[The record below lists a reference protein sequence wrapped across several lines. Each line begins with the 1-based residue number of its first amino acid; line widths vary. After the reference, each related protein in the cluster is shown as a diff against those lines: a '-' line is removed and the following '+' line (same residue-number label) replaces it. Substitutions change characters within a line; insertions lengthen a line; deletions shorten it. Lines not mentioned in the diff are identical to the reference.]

1 MKLLVFSDVH
11 KNKERLLNIL
21 EKHEDVD
28 LTISLGD
35 SELKSN
41 FLESRDIIAIKG
53 NALFD
58 PGFTNEHAIDIDSK
72 RILLT
77 HGHKYRVQ
85 NGIDKLYYKAL
96 EEQAHITFY
105 GHTHIAAF
113 DKVEGH
119 LFINPGSVNNARS
132 ATTESYMIIHA
143 QTPRWIFNWHDAK
156 NHALIREIT
165 HEF

>member
-11 KNKERLLNIL
+11 KNKARLLTIL
-21 EKHEDVD
+21 DKHNDVD

-35 SELKSN
+35 SELKSE

-58 PGFTNEHAIDIDSK
+58 PGFTNEHTIDIEGK

-96 EEQAHITFY
+96 EVQANIAFY

-132 ATTESYMIIHA
+132 STAESYMTIHI
-143 QTPRWIFNWHDAK
+143 QTSEWIFNWYDAK
-156 NHALIREIT
+156 NHALLREIT